1 MPEKQKTM
9 ILIVSSRKDIA
20 SLNIAREILT
30 STSFEETNSF
40 QGNPAYEAN
49 LNRKMVKLITL
60 NEESVKAQDLT
71 NFFQDLELI
80 VFISRHSSESGT
92 PTLSVHTP
100 GNLSSAE
107 LGGVPRKVSIS
118 PANAMRSALRVMADL
133 KRKMQLDY
141 EVSYECT
148 HHGPSLDVPSMFV
161 ELGSSA
167 VQWNDLK
174 AARAVGQATIEAI
187 SGFDTRKA
195 NAVLGIGGPHYNAK
209 FTRMALNSD
218 LAFGHMIPK
227 YALGTIDFEM
237 IKQCAEQT
245 LEKVERAILDW
256 KVIRSEHKTTLV
268 KMLNEVELSF
278 EKV

>member
-1 MPEKQKTM
+1 M

-20 SLNIAREILT
+20 SMNIAEQILT
-30 STSFEETNSF
+30 GTVFEEAKSF
-40 QGNPAYEAN
+40 QGNPSYVAN
-49 LNRKMVKLITL
+49 LNRKMVSLITL

-71 NFFQDLELI
+71 NFFQGLELA

-100 GNLSSAE
+100 GNLGSAE

-133 KRKMQLDY
+133 KRKTSLDY

-167 VQWNDLK
+167 AQWNDLK
-174 AARAVGQATIEAI
+174 AARIVGQAAIEAI
-187 SGFDTRKA
+187 SGFDSRKA
-195 NAVLGIGGPHYNAK
+195 NTVLGIGGPHYNAK

-218 LAFGHMIPK
+218 SAFGHMIPK
-227 YALGTIDFEM
+227 YALGALDLEI
-237 IKQCAEQT
+237 IQQCVERT
-245 LEKVERAILDW
+245 LEKVERVILDW
-256 KVIRSEHKTTLV
+256 KGIRSENKIPLI
-268 KMLNEVELSF
+268 KMLDEAGLSF